1 MSVTTLL
8 AESMTIL
15 AASFV
20 ALWLMSLP
28 LRNASIV
35 DPFWGFG
42 FVVVAWYSSLRF
54 LAFDW
59 RSILLVAL
67 TTLWGLRLTVHLLR
81 RNIGKGEDRRYAAM
95 RQSIG
100 PQFWWITF
108 FSVFLLQAILLWFI
122 AFPLQIAISQDEVNR
137 FSILDGLGLTVWGIG
152 FAFETIGDWQ
162 LSRFLADPRNSGKV
176 MDRGLWRYTRHPN
189 YFGDACVWWGLYLI
203 AAAGGASWTVF
214 SPILMTLLLLRVS
227 GVSLLEGT
235 IADRRPGY
243 AEYQAKTSSFVP
255 WPPHTRTEASLS
267 ARASDV

>member
-1 MSVTTLL
+1 MLATTLIT
-8 AESMTIL
+8 ESMTIL
-15 AASFV
+15 AASFA
-20 ALWLMSLP
+20 ALWLISLP

-42 FVVVAWYSSLRF
+42 FVVVAWYSCVRSV
-54 LAFDW
+54 AFDW

-67 TTLWGLRLTVHLLR
+67 TSLWGLRLTVHLLR
-81 RNIGKGEDRRYAAM
+81 RNVGKGEDRRYAAM

-100 PQFWWITF
+100 PQFWWISF
-108 FSVFLLQAILLWFI
+108 FSVFILQAVLLWVI
-122 AFPLQIAISQDEVNR
+122 ALPLQIAISRDEVSQL
-137 FSILDGLGLTVWGIG
+137 SILDGLGFILWGIG

-162 LSRFLADPRNSGKV
+162 LSRFLADPQNSGKV

-189 YFGDACVWWGLYLI
+189 YFGDACIWWGLYSI

-235 IADRRPGY
+235 ITDRRPGY
-243 AEYQAKTSSFVP
+243 AEYQGKTSSFIP
-255 WPPHTRTEASLS
+255 WPPRARKAVRDTART
-267 ARASDV
+267 SDV